1 MLTMGHQLH
10 VKLLTWEFLK
20 HQAYCLSKTSCTEC
34 GKKKTSMFAALNAM
48 YASLHSQ
55 CELLK
60 VYMLFYHTYIKEKEE
75 SKIALGFM
83 LIRQLKSTTWFN

>member
-20 HQAYCLSKTSCTEC
+20 HQAYCLSKLHRVW
-34 GKKKTSMFAALNAM
+34 KKTSMF
-48 YASLHSQ
+48 ASLHSQ

-60 VYMLFYHTYIKEKEE
+60 VYMSFYHTNIKEQEE

>member
-1 MLTMGHQLH
+1 
-10 VKLLTWEFLK
+10 
-20 HQAYCLSKTSCTEC
+20 
-34 GKKKTSMFAALNAM
+34 MFAALNAM

-60 VYMLFYHTYIKEKEE
+60 VYVLFYHTYIKEKEE